1 MKKSILL
8 FLAICFLAGT
18 NINAQ
23 LSLKKVTNSVT
34 NQVLGKPE
42 ASPATQSNQPEPK
55 CACDQPEMILELTG
69 KLQIDYS
76 EVNISVMAD
85 GSILVKERNSGKY
98 YVAKNGV
105 TNGPYS
111 EGDPAIAAYINT
123 PEADNDN
130 TPLLKKY
137 KDYISQTGDKYL
149 ITFNGKKYGP
159 YGQINSF
166 VVTMSK
172 DKFAASVVENV
183 IATEDQ
189 SKKMEEAIKNAKS
202 DQERMEI
209 AMKYSQEMQQKM
221 MAGGGATSILPK
233 FITNVAGAT
242 YDPSTGGT
250 FNGKMKYDDIL
261 VNTYDGLTD
270 LKGNKVVAIKPE
282 YAGSDKI
289 FVNST
294 NTKYAVEGY
303 GTLTFSDN
311 TTLSD
316 LFNVRLVKTDG
327 KVYLAYMYY
336 SPKRNAIMQCKMLF

>member
-1 MKKSILL
+1 MKKPILL
-8 FLAICFLAGT
+8 LLAICLLFG
-18 NINAQ
+18 NPVHAQ
-23 LSLKKVTNSVT
+23 ISRYVNKVTNDI
-34 NQVLGKPE
+34 LGKPE
-42 ASPATQSNQPEPK
+42 TTSNTQKQQPEPK
-55 CACDQPEMILELTG
+55 CACEQPELILELTG
-69 KLQIDYS
+69 KLQINYS

-85 GSILVKERNSGKY
+85 GSILVKDRNTGKY

-123 PEADNDN
+123 PEADKEN
-130 TPLLKKY
+130 TPLLKMY

-159 YGQINSF
+159 YAQINSF
-166 VVTMSK
+166 VVTLSK
-172 DKFAASVVENV
+172 DKFAATVVENV
-183 IATEDQ
+183 ITTEDQ

-233 FITNVAGAT
+233 FITNIAGAT
-242 YDPSTGGT
+242 YDPNTGGT

-261 VNTYDGLTD
+261 VNRYEGLTD
-270 LKGNKVVAIKPE
+270 LQGNKVVTIKPE

-336 SPKRNAIMQCKMLF
+336 SPKRNAIMQCKILF